1 LSFKRALH
9 FFACSQQTHR
19 YRKVL
24 IFVQDGGRRAI
35 QLVLEQLQHEF
46 VGRLPRVAM
55 PRRPGGRLAGR
66 RGPNSEG
73 PPIGVIR
80 LLALLPQDV
89 HSDAVEHPRYR

>member
-1 LSFKRALH
+1 MH

-46 VGRLPRVAM
+46 VGWLPRVAM
-55 PRRPGGRLAGR
+55 SRRPGGRIAGR
-66 RGPNSEG
+66 RGAHSEG
-73 PPIGVIR
+73 PPPGVVR

-89 HSDAVEHPRYR
+89 HSDAVEHPRHR